1 MMWWLAIPLLLTLVD
16 PARAETLVAVR
27 TLRAETVLGPD
38 DVALVAGSIP
48 GTASNNAEVLG
59 LETRV
64 TIYQGRPI
72 RTSDLGAP
80 AIVDRNQAVVLKYSA
95 GPLVITAEG
104 RALGRG
110 GAGDRVKVMNVAY
123 RTIVLGVVADDG
135 SVRVASNP

>member
-48 GTASNNAEVLG
+48 GTASNTAEVLG

-110 GAGDRVKVMNVAY
+110 GAGDRVKVMNVAS

>member
-1 MMWWLAIPLLLTLVD
+1 MWWLAIPLLLTLVV
-16 PARAETLVAVR
+16 PARAETVVAAR
-27 TLRAETVLGPD
+27 TLRAQSVLGPD
-38 DVALVAGSIP
+38 DVAVVDEVVP
-48 GTASNNAEVLG
+48 GTASDPSEVMG

-72 RTSDLGAP
+72 RSVDLGAP
-80 AIVDRNQAVVLKYSA
+80 AIVDRNQAVILMYAA
-95 GPLVITAEG
+95 GPLIITAEG

-110 GAGDRVKVMNVAY
+110 GAGDRVKVMNVAS